1 VGVSDVPERSPH
13 RLADALVTDEGFCAE
28 CRSQMT
34 GQHVKIESDDG
45 RKSIKLGRAD
55 EIIQ

>member
-1 VGVSDVPERSPH
+1 
-13 RLADALVTDEGFCAE
+13 
-28 CRSQMT
+28 MT